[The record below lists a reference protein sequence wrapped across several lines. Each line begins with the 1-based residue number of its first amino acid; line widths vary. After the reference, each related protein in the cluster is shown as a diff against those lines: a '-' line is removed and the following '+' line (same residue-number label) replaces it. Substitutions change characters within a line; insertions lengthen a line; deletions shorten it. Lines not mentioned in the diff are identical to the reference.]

1 MGRRGEIAL
10 NPRADP
16 GCLPSL
22 SGTGNQLRLNTQT
35 LTIYFFLSLFFK
47 IFIYLAVAGLSCS
60 MWDLVPRPGVE
71 PGPPALETQSL
82 DHWTSKEVQP
92 SPQFFIV

>member
-60 MWDLVPRPGVE
+60 MWDLVPRPAASPRGRVRKAESQTLPRPPESE
-71 PGPPALETQSL
+71 PAFKKT
-82 DHWTSKEVQP
+82 
-92 SPQFFIV
+92 F